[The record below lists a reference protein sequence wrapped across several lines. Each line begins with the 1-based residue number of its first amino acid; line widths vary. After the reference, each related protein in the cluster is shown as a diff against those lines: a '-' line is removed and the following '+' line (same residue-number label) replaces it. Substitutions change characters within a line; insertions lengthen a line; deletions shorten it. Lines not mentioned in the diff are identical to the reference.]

1 MNAWWLL
8 ASIATATV
16 AWYVRSQHTKNS
28 SPIRDDYAV
37 YVIGDLHGDVECA
50 RQWVQRTGL
59 IQEDKNAKDTS
70 QQMTWVGDATAKTS
84 HLVFMGD
91 YIDKGITSKQTVEY
105 VQSLTDQ
112 FPTTV
117 TALMGNHELELLRD
131 RTHRIW
137 GDQTAGYFQ
146 LPFSSAHPA
155 EYLNYLDTAATATAT
170 ATATDRRLDEMVIE
184 TLYNASLEVYARG
197 LYRSTFITPDLDHS
211 GSILHLI
218 PDAEWRDVVRERLV
232 VYQKA
237 YLDAY
242 RTGTPLGTW
251 LEQRPVAA
259 VIHGTLFV
267 HGGVSLPV
275 ARFVKTSHNITRLNA
290 LLAEHAVEPK
300 LQTFL
305 QQHLHGR
312 TVYDMLTFRGNHKD
326 TACDWLPQVLPE
338 HTTRLALGHTP
349 SGTVRIRNCRGSG
362 ASSASSATSSS
373 KNDLQILALDS
384 ALSRWFR
391 NSGNDY
397 CLGNHVNVSS
407 DGRYE
412 CGRKSNR
419 CQGQIVR
426 IVNDKVQVLEL

>member
-8 ASIATATV
+8 ASVATATI
-16 AWYVRSQHTKNS
+16 AWYVRSQHQNS
-28 SPIRDDYAV
+28 TLQHESIRDRDEYAV

-50 RQWVQRTGL
+50 RQWVERTGL
-59 IQEDKNAKDTS
+59 IAQDNAKEDTK
-70 QQMTWVGDATAKTS
+70 MTWVGDATAKTS

-112 FPTTV
+112 FPSTV

-137 GDQTAGYFQ
+137 GDNKAGYFQ
-146 LPFSSAHPA
+146 LPYSSAHPA
-155 EYLNYLDTAATATAT
+155 EYLNYLDTEAI
-170 ATATDRRLDEMVIE
+170 DRIDEMVIE

-197 LYRSTFITPDLDHS
+197 LYRSTFITPDLDHA

-218 PDAEWRDVVRERLV
+218 DNAELRKVVRERLV

-237 YLDAY
+237 YLNAY

-267 HGGVSLPV
+267 HGGVSRLV
-275 ARFVKTSHNITRLNA
+275 ARFVKTMPNITRLNA
-290 LLAEHAVEPK
+290 LLAEHAVEAK

-312 TVYDMLTFRGNHKD
+312 TVYEMLTFRGNHKD
-326 TACDWLPQVLPE
+326 DACDWLPQVLPE

-349 SGTVRIRNCRGSG
+349 SGTVRIRNCPGG
-362 ASSASSATSSS
+362 ASASASSSSS
-373 KNDLQILALDS
+373 SSSSSSNDYQILALDS

-412 CGRKSNR
+412 CGRKSSR

-426 IVNDKVQVLEL
+426 IANDRVQVLEL

>member
-8 ASIATATV
+8 ASVATATV
-16 AWYVRSQHTKNS
+16 AWYVRSQRTL
-28 SPIRDDYAV
+28 SPQQKTMRTTDDYAV

-50 RQWVQRTGL
+50 RQWVERTGL
-59 IQEDKNAKDTS
+59 VVVQDANGK
-70 QQMTWVGDATAKTS
+70 MTWVGDATAKTS

-105 VQSLTDQ
+105 VKSLTDQ
-112 FPTTV
+112 FPSTV

-137 GDQTAGYFQ
+137 GDNKAGYFQ
-146 LPFSSAHPA
+146 LPYSSAHPA
-155 EYLNYLDTAATATAT
+155 EYLNYLDATSAA
-170 ATATDRRLDEMVIE
+170 DRRVDEMVIE
-184 TLYNASLEVYARG
+184 ALYNASLEVYARG
-197 LYRSTFITPDLDHS
+197 LYRSTFITPDLDHA

-218 PDAEWRDVVRERLV
+218 EDTELRHVVRERLV
-232 VYQKA
+232 VYQEA
-237 YLDAY
+237 YLNAY
-242 RTGTPLGTW
+242 RTGTRLGTW

-259 VIHGTLFV
+259 MIHGTLFV
-267 HGGVSLPV
+267 HGGISLPV
-275 ARFVKTSHNITRLNA
+275 ARFVKTSDNITRLNA
-290 LLAEHAVEPK
+290 LLAEHAIESK

-312 TVYDMLTFRGNHKD
+312 TVYDMLTYRGNHKD
-326 TACDWLPQVLPE
+326 TACDWLPQVLPD

-349 SGTVRIRNCRGSG
+349 SGTVRIRNCRGGSDA
-362 ASSASSATSSS
+362 ASSTSSSS

-407 DGRYE
+407 DGQYE

-426 IVNDKVQVLEL
+426 IANDRVQVLELQ